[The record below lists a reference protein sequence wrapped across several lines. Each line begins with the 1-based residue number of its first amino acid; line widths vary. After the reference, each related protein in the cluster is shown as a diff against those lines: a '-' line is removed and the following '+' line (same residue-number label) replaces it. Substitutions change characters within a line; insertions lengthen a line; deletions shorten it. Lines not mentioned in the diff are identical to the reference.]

1 MPLTSQPNAIHWE
14 LAWKGALLCG
24 VGAAVLSAI
33 PIVSIG
39 FLIWMIGAG
48 VLSVALY
55 RRRVPDALITP
66 GMGMRIGALAGI
78 FGFLVDAVFSV
89 ASFVALRNSGTFR
102 QLMDEQMK
110 KQLAGNPDPK
120 VQQMMESMLNW
131 MNTPRGA
138 ATVIAFFLLIVG
150 IVFLV
155 LTAAG
160 GAMGA
165 SFSGRRREFR

>member
-1 MPLTSQPNAIHWE
+1 
-14 LAWKGALLCG
+14 
-24 VGAAVLSAI
+24 
-33 PIVSIG
+33 
-39 FLIWMIGAG
+39 
-48 VLSVALY
+48 
-55 RRRVPDALITP
+55 
-66 GMGMRIGALAGI
+66 
-78 FGFLVDAVFSV
+78 
-89 ASFVALRNSGTFR
+89 
-102 QLMDEQMK
+102 
-110 KQLAGNPDPK
+110 
-120 VQQMMESMLNW
+120 

>member
-1 MPLTSQPNAIHWE
+1 VPFPAQANAIHWE

-24 VGAAVLSAI
+24 AGAAVLSAV
-33 PIVSIG
+33 PIISIG